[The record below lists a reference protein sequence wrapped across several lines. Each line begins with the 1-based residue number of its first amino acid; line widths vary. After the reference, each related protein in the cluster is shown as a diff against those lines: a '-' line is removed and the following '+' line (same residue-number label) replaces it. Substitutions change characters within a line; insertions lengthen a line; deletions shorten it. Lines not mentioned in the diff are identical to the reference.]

1 MGSSSWPGG
10 STQRPQELLLLE
22 VGRQPPGDTAE
33 PVEEDIVEE
42 EGELQPGVNGG
53 VDLRSTSRPT
63 LLEFA
68 VQGGKVGA
76 DNRAG
81 EVLCHEVSR
90 VGSPTDLEEREMTST
105 QPLRHQQLTHR

>member
-1 MGSSSWPGG
+1 MPGSWPGDAPPRR
-10 STQRPQELLLLE
+10 QRLRRLVVVLQPREE
-22 VGRQPPGDTAE
+22 VAGVAE
-33 PVEEDIVEE
+33 EDAVEEGGGLE
-42 EGELQPGVNGG
+42 PGVNGG

-81 EVLCHEVSR
+81 EVLGQKISR

-105 QPLRHQQLTHR
+105 QPLLDPQLSHR